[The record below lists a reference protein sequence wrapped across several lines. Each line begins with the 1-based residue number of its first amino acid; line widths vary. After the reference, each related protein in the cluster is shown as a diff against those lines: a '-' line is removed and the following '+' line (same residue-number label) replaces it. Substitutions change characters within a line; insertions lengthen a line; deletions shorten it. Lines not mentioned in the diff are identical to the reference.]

1 MQYSIR
7 QHISRIKTPF
17 KQVTTDSRLTDRFIY
32 LLLRKHRGFLLKK
45 ENDWLLTQQE
55 LYQSKTYTE
64 LIDVDSVEA
73 CGIQTDCTIKRT
85 RERLE
90 NIVSNINGEIIQSV
104 TSLDGSVKLTKIRQS
119 AWIKK
124 QNKTTSKYDKTLYYW
139 ILDGYAY
146 FPNTEW
152 DAVKIVAY
160 FDEDINNLCEDD
172 DSKCKDIQDT
182 LFRIPEKSISEMD
195 QLIYMDLQPYI
206 KLPTDVIANKHDM
219 L

>member
-55 LYQSKTYTE
+55 LYQPKTYTE
-64 LIDVDSVEA
+64 LIDVDAVEA
-73 CGIQTDCTIKRT
+73 CGIQTNCSIKRT
-85 RERLE
+85 KYRLE
-90 NIVSNINGEIIQSV
+90 DIVSNINGEIIQSV

-119 AWIKK
+119 SWIKK
-124 QNKTTSKYDKTLYYW
+124 QNKTTNKYDKSLYYW
-139 ILDGYAY
+139 ISDGYAY
-146 FPNTEW
+146 FPNIEW

-160 FDEDINNLCEDD
+160 FDEDINNLCDD
-172 DSKCKDIQDT
+172 DESKCKDVQDT

-195 QLIYMDLQPYI
+195 QMIYMDLQPYI
-206 KLPTDVIANKHDM
+206 KLPTDIIANKHDM